1 MAPCPE
7 PVMHHP
13 IGAARALLLATVA
26 LAAVPAYAIDDR
38 AVLRAGFM
46 QADNRS
52 DLRGRTRF
60 LGRDYTFTQTF
71 GSDGETTP
79 RLDGEVRIG
88 RRHRLVFNHF
98 GYEQNEP
105 APLSEP
111 ISFDDATIPAG
122 TQAFGNTDFRLTGI
136 AYDFALV
143 ETPAVSVGLQLG
155 VQYARLE
162 GRLFAQSGASV
173 YDEQGD
179 ESGYLPVAGL
189 RAAFAPGDA
198 WRVVL
203 QGQHFDAGW
212 AGIDDVRGRLT
223 RASALVE
230 YRFTE
235 RLGVH
240 AGYEHIRIDA
250 HDDDGDG
257 LIGLD
262 QRYRGPTLGIS
273 VAF

>member
-1 MAPCPE
+1 
-7 PVMHHP
+7 MHAS
-13 IGAARALLLATVA
+13 IQAIRILLPATVA

-38 AVLRAGFM
+38 AVLRGGFM
-46 QADNRS
+46 QVDNRN

-60 LGRDYTFTQTF
+60 LGRDYTFSQSF

-79 RLDGEVRIG
+79 RLDGELRLG

-111 ISFDDATIPAG
+111 ISFDNVTIPAG
-122 TQAFGNTDFRLTGI
+122 SQAFGNTDFRLTGV

-143 ETPAVSVGLQLG
+143 ETPEVSVGLQLG

-162 GRLFAQSGASV
+162 GRLFARSGTSV
-173 YDEQGD
+173 YDERGN
-179 ESGYLPVAGL
+179 ESGYLPIAGL
-189 RAAFAPGDA
+189 RAAFAPSDA

-212 AGIDDVRGRLT
+212 AGVDDVHGSLS

-230 YRFTE
+230 YRFTG

-240 AGYEHIRIDA
+240 AGYERIRIDA
-250 HDDDGDG
+250 RDDDGQG

-262 QRYRGPTLGIS
+262 QRYRGPTLGVSI
-273 VAF
+273 AF